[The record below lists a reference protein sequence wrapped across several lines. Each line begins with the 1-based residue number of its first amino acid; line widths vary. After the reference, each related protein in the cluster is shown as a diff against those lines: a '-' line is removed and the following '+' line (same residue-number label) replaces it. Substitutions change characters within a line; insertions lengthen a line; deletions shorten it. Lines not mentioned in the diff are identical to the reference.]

1 MALPP
6 YSLSLPASPL
16 IESSPPLPSM
26 VSALL
31 VPLSVSPLLVPFLTI
46 AWAGGARAMQFCGGG
61 GLSRPCPN
69 VSGGTMRNGSVEAT
83 SPTSGKSPWCR
94 LLPCLLR
101 SPRSAP
107 SPRTTLL
114 HEPSAA
120 VLGSGGCDLLPKDH
134 HLHRCPARPP
144 ERRLWRLHSAGS
156 GREHPAQP
164 LPGARPRRSRDCLPP
179 PCARVE
185 RNHQGERD
193 AHDCARWQDAAR
205 QLRSPER
212 PESGSRAQRVCQ

>member
-1 MALPP
+1 MSEHWKERTQRPSSAR
-6 YSLSLPASPL
+6 SASERS
-16 IESSPPLPSM
+16 ICC
-26 VSALL
+26 VLL
-31 VPLSVSPLLVPFLTI
+31 
-46 AWAGGARAMQFCGGG
+46 RAMQFCGGG

-134 HLHRCPARPP
+134 HLHRCP
-144 ERRLWRLHSAGS
+144 
-156 GREHPAQP
+156 
-164 LPGARPRRSRDCLPP
+164 
-179 PCARVE
+179 
-185 RNHQGERD
+185 
-193 AHDCARWQDAAR
+193 
-205 QLRSPER
+205 
-212 PESGSRAQRVCQ
+212 